1 MLALLLDHGVGPIE
15 TAEDD
20 EEPNRF
26 RTDPEAPVLRA
37 QEMSHSLKAHPEQ
50 RQGIGIRTG
59 AIGAPKKLLAD
70 LAPKDTRW

>member
-26 RTDPEAPVLRA
+26 RTDPEAQILRA
-37 QEMSHSLKAHPEQ
+37 LEISHSLKAHPEL
-50 RQGIGIRTG
+50 RLRIGISSG
-59 AIGAPKKLLAD
+59 AIGASKKLLAD